1 MKAAKEN
8 EKSEALLTYC
18 DGKSKSKKQR
28 KWNTPFRFPIR
39 QHTGGELSGSA
50 QMWGVSLLLGAP
62 GVGGRLGQK
71 SPGYWSEW
79 GEVSSRF
86 PPALVRRPWQK

>member
-1 MKAAKEN
+1 MKPYSLTVMVKASLKSREN
-8 EKSEALLTYC
+8 A
-18 DGKSKSKKQR
+18 
-28 KWNTPFRFPIR
+28 TPHFVSPSDSI
-39 QHTGGELSGSA
+39 TGGELSGSA

-71 SPGYWSEW
+71 STGYWSEW
-79 GEVSSRF
+79 GDVSSRF